1 MEGVVTADFR
11 VCPASPLVIH
21 LQKGLVLATQ
31 HKVNYREVE
40 VREGR
45 GAGWSQTNHGG
56 SSSQTSSS
64 PVVEIIS
71 SSSAIEWELHM
82 CMGVY
87 TTWRERGGADTMGT
101 SGLAWTLTW
110 HDQLPCGIHH
120 SSSTGY
126 VFQVTSHL
134 PGQNRES
141 K

>member
-31 HKVNYREVE
+31 HKVNYREKVQ

-45 GAGWSQTNHGG
+45 GAGWSQTDHGG

-87 TTWRERGGADTMGT
+87 TTWRERGRGGPNGHQWPGMDPH
-101 SGLAWTLTW
+101 LA
-110 HDQLPCGIHH
+110 
-120 SSSTGY
+120 
-126 VFQVTSHL
+126 
-134 PGQNRES
+134 
-141 K
+141 